1 MWHCGLEKRNTGL
14 DAHTRQALYQLGD
27 ICFFFFFLRIRFV
40 FVTQANRTSRSPCL
54 SFLCWHCK
62 CGLHLSL
69 PMPVVC
75 SCPCQT
81 TQRADEDCVFV
92 FEAIVG
98 RTMNT
103 YCVLGTFWN
112 SWPHTAHVR
121 GHDWVSCLSDGCQGL
136 CSLSWLVAPSESHTL
151 PLVFSSLV
159 PG

>member
-1 MWHCGLEKRNTGL
+1 M
-14 DAHTRQALYQLGD
+14 
-27 ICFFFFFLRIRFV
+27 
-40 FVTQANRTSRSPCL
+40 
-54 SFLCWHCK
+54 
-62 CGLHLSL
+62 
-69 PMPVVC
+69 
-75 SCPCQT
+75 
-81 TQRADEDCVFV
+81 FV

-121 GHDWVSCLSDGCQGL
+121 GHDWVCQGL
-136 CSLSWLVAPSESHTL
+136 RSLSWLVAPSESHTL